1 MQALIGVSLG
11 PERSHAAVVRGRDV
25 LASLS
30 ADGADPAAL
39 LPRAVAACGGEP
51 GRVVIDISRLLLS
64 RVLHEHTSLSPVA
77 VIRIV
82 PRAATDPA
90 LGRHPDDVVERLV
103 TRRYLVPGGHDLFGH
118 ELRPL
123 DREALREVC
132 TSLEHDQVAVVSTG
146 SPMQPRHERE
156 VADALLSARPD
167 ARISA
172 AHEFGGLGMGAREAT
187 VVLNSALSA
196 AAADIVDRCEQAARG
211 TPFHVARG
219 DGGWVSASRLRTLP
233 VLGLGA
239 ADALQ
244 LAGAATLAGI
254 EDCRVLL
261 DRRPHP
267 VIGDVRNGL
276 PAARPQPLPALGTA
290 LTVPTAELTH
300 ANPLPPTA
308 DTVPLVKA
316 DRDPDELT
324 CVGAAVSRPAA
335 WLDEIAF
342 VSSTAQLAQ
351 VRQDAQARATAIA
364 TTNGATPGSA
374 VTVESSAV
382 AIAYGPSGT
391 VRIRV
396 RVVGALEV
404 GP

>member
-1 MQALIGVSLG
+1 MEALIGVSLG
-11 PERSHAAVVRGRDV
+11 PERSHAAVVRGREV

-30 ADGADPAAL
+30 VDGPDPAAL
-39 LPRAVAACGGEP
+39 LPRALAACDGEP
-51 GRVVIDISRLLLS
+51 GGVVIDMSRLLLA
-64 RVLHEHTSLSPVA
+64 RVLREHTSLSPVA
-77 VIRIV
+77 VVRIV
-82 PRAATDPA
+82 PRPASDPA

-103 TRRYLVPGGHDLFGH
+103 DVRYTVPGGYDLFGH

-123 DREALREVC
+123 DRSALAGVR
-132 TSLEHDQVAVVSTG
+132 TSLDHDQVAVVATG
-146 SPMQPRHERE
+146 SPAQSGHERE
-156 VADALLSARPD
+156 VADALLAARPT
-167 ARISA
+167 ASISA

-196 AAADIVDRCEQAARG
+196 AAEDIVDRCEQAARD

-239 ADALQ
+239 ADALRLTGAAA
-244 LAGAATLAGI
+244 LAG
-254 EDCRVLL
+254 ERDCRVLL
-261 DRRPHP
+261 DRPHP
-267 VIGDVRNGL
+267 VVGEVRHGL
-276 PAARPQPLPALGTA
+276 AAVRPQTLPDLGTA
-290 LTVPTAELTH
+290 LVVPTAELTR
-300 ANPLPPTA
+300 ANPATP
-308 DTVPLVKA
+308 DTVPVVKA

-342 VSSTAQLAQ
+342 VSSTAQLAY

-364 TTNGATPGSA
+364 TTNGAAPGSA

-382 AIAYGPSGT
+382 AIAYAPSGT

-396 RVVGALEV
+396 RVVGAPEAR
-404 GP
+404 P

>member
-1 MQALIGVSLG
+1 MEALIGVSLG
-11 PERSHAAVVRGRDV
+11 PERCDAAVVRGREV

-30 ADGADPAAL
+30 VDGPDPAAL

-51 GRVVIDISRLLLS
+51 RGVVIDISRLLLC
-64 RVLHEHTSLSPVA
+64 RVLRDHASLSPVA
-77 VIRIV
+77 AIRIV
-82 PRAATDPA
+82 PRAASDPA
-90 LGRHPDDVVERLV
+90 LGRHPDDVVERLIHV
-103 TRRYLVPGGHDLFGH
+103 RYTVPGGYDLFGN

-123 DREALREVC
+123 DLAALRGVC
-132 TSLEHDQVAVVSTG
+132 TSLEHDQVAVVATG
-146 SPMQPRHERE
+146 SPAQPRHERE

-196 AAADIVDRCEQAARG
+196 AAADIVDSCERAARG

-244 LAGAATLAGI
+244 LAGAAFLARA

-261 DRRPHP
+261 DRHPHP
-267 VIGDVRNGL
+267 VVGEVRHGL
-276 PAARPQPLPALGTA
+276 ATVRPQTLPDLGTA
-290 LTVPTAELTH
+290 LVVPTAELTH
-300 ANPLPPTA
+300 ANPLPPT
-308 DTVPLVKA
+308 PLVKV
-316 DRDPDELT
+316 DRDANELA
-324 CVGAAVSRPAA
+324 CVGAAVSRPTA

-342 VSSTAQLAQ
+342 VSSTAQLEQ
-351 VRQDAQARATAIA
+351 VRQDTQARATAIA
-364 TTNGATPGSA
+364 TTNGAAPGSA

-396 RVVGALEV
+396 RVVGEP
-404 GP
+404 GS